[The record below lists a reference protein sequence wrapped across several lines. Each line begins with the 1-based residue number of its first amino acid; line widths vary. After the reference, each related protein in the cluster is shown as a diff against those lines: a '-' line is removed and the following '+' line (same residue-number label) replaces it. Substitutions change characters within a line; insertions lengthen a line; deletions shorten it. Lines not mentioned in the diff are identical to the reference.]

1 MNDQAKPQSVED
13 RVLGALNIEGL
24 EDDPPEQE
32 PLPQPPDL
40 DTSEIE
46 AQEGTDDEEESEE
59 EEVKAESEDVE
70 IEYEGERFK
79 IPKTLEKAFL
89 QQKDYTQKTQE
100 LANERRTIEHLQARA
115 KAAQLEE
122 TFKQSVSEEMQRI
135 QVLDSY
141 MQQAKGVNWS
151 EMSTDQLIKFR
162 MELDQV
168 RDQREELQ
176 KAVDAK
182 RKAHED
188 EIGRAVAELRE
199 KALDVVKKS
208 IQSFSVDSV
217 KEVGKKQGFTEH
229 ELESILLDPRSVSVL
244 WKAAEYDRL
253 QASKQKAVE
262 TAKTAPP
269 ASKPGPA
276 NPMPQAVKD
285 KLKYNKAIKAARTPQ
300 QKAKLIEERLAASFG
315 G

>member
-46 AQEGTDDEEESEE
+46 AGADDEEESEE